1 MPVTSTRLEAAG
13 AVFEAMSSESRVS
26 VVPAYYDIALKGKYV
41 RDEDSRAMID
51 IIHNG
56 HLLDPAWIFCS
67 NLGDL
72 AQSPRNLLRGGSSDF
87 ASYYASKK
95 KSYDTGLKVLIKAY
109 EKKH

>member
-1 MPVTSTRLEAAG
+1 MRCVCEP
-13 AVFEAMSSESRVS
+13 AMRN
-26 VVPAYYDIALKGKYV
+26 PK
-41 RDEDSRAMID
+41 RC
-51 IIHNG
+51 IIRSG

-95 KSYDTGLKVLIKAY
+95 KSYDNGLKVLIKAY